1 MAQEASQSNFRRGV
15 TTLVLLAML
24 KKEDMYGFQLVQ
36 QIADV
41 SDGKIVT
48 QEGSLYPILY
58 KLLDSGYISDRRVQ
72 VGKRLTRVY
81 YHLEPLGEDYL
92 RALVREYRE
101 TSRGVQMILEVSEL

>member
-1 MAQEASQSNFRRGV
+1 MGQETTQSNFRRGV

-36 QIADV
+36 EISNV

-92 RALVREYRE
+92 RTLVREYRE
-101 TSRGVQMILEVSEL
+101 TSRGVEMILEASEL

>member
-1 MAQEASQSNFRRGV
+1 MGQETAQSNFRRGV

-36 QIADV
+36 ETSNV

-92 RALVREYRE
+92 RTLVREYRE
-101 TSRGVQMILEVSEL
+101 TRRGVQMILEASEL

>member
-36 QIADV
+36 EIADV

-81 YHLEPLGEDYL
+81 YHLEPMGEAHL

-101 TSRGVQMILEVSEL
+101 TSRGVQMILEAGAL